1 MSGLRCPSSIHEL
14 VNNLDKIKNKNY
26 LTHGIHPYPAKFIPQ
41 IPSCLINAYSKKNDS
56 VLDPFCGSGT
66 SLLEAMLW
74 GRKPIGVDI
83 NPIATLIAK
92 VKIYILQ
99 ANERKEIFSLMEPLD
114 FAYKKITSDPSWL
127 SREIEDSEIPQF
139 HNRDHWFQKNVQA
152 ELTWLKKLIKRN
164 SHNESIANF
173 LNLCFSAII
182 VKISNQDG
190 ETRWKAVEKNIS
202 DGYTI
207 HIFRNTLFKNIK
219 KSEALKSILNIE
231 PHKATIFT
239 AQAFDVPNLIG
250 EPCIDLIVTS
260 PPYLNSYDYYLYHKL
275 RMFWLGY
282 NHKKVQAEE
291 IGSRNKHCDNK
302 ESIDTFIDS
311 MTKAMKAFKNILKN
325 NGICAMVVGDSIFRG
340 QLVNMSE
347 IYIKIAAN
355 SGFRLQDIASYNQRK
370 YSKAFTPNLKQGYK
384 QTHILVFSP

>member
-1 MSGLRCPSSIHEL
+1 
-14 VNNLDKIKNKNY
+14 
-26 LTHGIHPYPAKFIPQ
+26 
-41 IPSCLINAYSKKNDS
+41 
-56 VLDPFCGSGT
+56 
-66 SLLEAMLW
+66 
-74 GRKPIGVDI
+74 
-83 NPIATLIAK
+83 
-92 VKIYILQ
+92 
-99 ANERKEIFSLMEPLD
+99 MEPLD

-250 EPCIDLIVTS
+250 EPCIDLIV
-260 PPYLNSYDYYLYHKL
+260 
-275 RMFWLGY
+275 
-282 NHKKVQAEE
+282 
-291 IGSRNKHCDNK
+291 
-302 ESIDTFIDS
+302 
-311 MTKAMKAFKNILKN
+311 
-325 NGICAMVVGDSIFRG
+325 
-340 QLVNMSE
+340 
-347 IYIKIAAN
+347 
-355 SGFRLQDIASYNQRK
+355 
-370 YSKAFTPNLKQGYK
+370 
-384 QTHILVFSP
+384 